1 MFMSTED
8 VDKMMKDY
16 REKILASRTRY
27 QKFVDIFSFVP
38 ITVYF
43 FSMVIFTISIGAGLT
58 ALEHLLRPSLWL
70 GSPTLLPDFQQS
82 VLIHLW
88 FVNPIP
94 TIWSQSPW
102 NAAAISVLI
111 GLALFAVY
119 FISRRIAYKEIFYLD
134 LGFLSFFLLGLI
146 LMFVT
151 PNLFST
157 LYYCFPGPLIFG
169 LLAIPAW
176 ITIAAKRP
184 FTHQFSDRVIPPII
198 RELDIYKKI
207 HYIIASVWGMV
218 FTINAI
224 LGYLTYYAPSTKP
237 LWAAL
242 FFTPLFFLIYAWAF
256 TVHFPA
262 WYRRRVT
269 KTPLKKASR
278 PLPRLVRIVGVA
290 LILFAVLILL
300 LNLGQISY
308 ILGILEIIVAVI
320 LMAAGVGIVLVKKW
334 SWYLTVGGL
343 ASHIVLVWLA
353 YVFPNVG
360 LVDWITSIN
369 NFLYNLS
376 FAAPSENLLFL
387 AVILSGISSVFLCYL
402 FPKRNHYIF

>member
-1 MFMSTED
+1 MTTED
-8 VDKMMKDY
+8 IDKMMREY
-16 REKILASRTRY
+16 REKALASRTRY
-27 QKFVDIFSFVP
+27 QRFVDIFSLVP

-43 FSMVIFTISIGAGLT
+43 FSMVILVILTGAGLT
-58 ALEHLLRPSLWL
+58 ALEHLLRPPLWL

-82 VLIHLW
+82 ILIHLW
-88 FVNPIP
+88 FVNPMP
-94 TIWSQSPW
+94 TVWSQSPW

-119 FISRRIAYKEIFYLD
+119 FVSRRIAYKEIFYLD

-146 LMFVT
+146 LMFVA

-157 LYYCFPGPLIFG
+157 LYYCFPGTLIFG

-176 ITIAAKRP
+176 VTIAARRP
-184 FTHQFSDRVIPPII
+184 FTHQFSDRVIPPMI
-198 RELDIYKKI
+198 RELDVYKKI
-207 HYIIASVWGMV
+207 HIIIASVWGTV

-224 LGYLTYYAPSTKP
+224 LGYLTYYVPSTKP

-242 FFTPLFFLIYAWAF
+242 FFIPLFFLIYAWAF

-262 WYRRRVT
+262 WYTRRVM
-269 KTPLKKASR
+269 KTPLQKASR
-278 PLPRLVRIVGVA
+278 PLPRLVRVVGVF
-290 LILFAVLILL
+290 LTLFAVLVLL
-300 LNLGQISY
+300 LNIGQTSY
-308 ILGILEIIVAVI
+308 ILGILEIVVAII

-334 SWYLTVGGL
+334 GWYLTVGGL
-343 ASHIVLVWLA
+343 ASHIVLLWLA

-369 NFLYNLS
+369 NFLYNLA

-387 AVILSGISSVFLCYL
+387 AVIFSGISTVFLCYL